1 MRAGGKWLELF
12 EEVTLEEAMR
22 DSLLYAK
29 PGEPSLVV
37 QLHASKKLAQEQCQ
51 ELAQEK
57 DGLSA
62 SNKDLKDKVLRL
74 QVRTEEMTRSFSA
87 ALAHS
92 ALWPL
97 ESLRSRDGPKTRS
110 EFKLPVLTPVAGS
123 LVVCGQDIL
132 RDADGEIGDLNA
144 KLQEMTDAAETHAQ
158 KVCHHRP
165 AC

>member
-1 MRAGGKWLELF
+1 MTARPACIAAGGKWLELF

-74 QVRTEEMTRSFSA
+74 QVRATEMT
-87 ALAHS
+87 
-92 ALWPL
+92 
-97 ESLRSRDGPKTRS
+97 
-110 EFKLPVLTPVAGS
+110 
-123 LVVCGQDIL
+123 
-132 RDADGEIGDLNA
+132 
-144 KLQEMTDAAETHAQ
+144 
-158 KVCHHRP
+158 
-165 AC
+165 

>member
-1 MRAGGKWLELF
+1 MAGGKWLELF

-74 QVRTEEMTRSFSA
+74 QVRTEEMTRTFRLRRLALPCGCFRVCAAVMDTANCSESSSA
-87 ALAHS
+87 ARLAK
-92 ALWPL
+92 P
-97 ESLRSRDGPKTRS
+97 SLG
-110 EFKLPVLTPVAGS
+110 F
-123 LVVCGQDIL
+123 LVG
-132 RDADGEIGDLNA
+132 
-144 KLQEMTDAAETHAQ
+144 
-158 KVCHHRP
+158 
-165 AC
+165 

>member
-1 MRAGGKWLELF
+1 
-12 EEVTLEEAMR
+12 MR

-74 QVRTEEMTRSFSA
+74 QVRTEEMTRTFRLRRLALPCGCFRVCAAVMDTANCSESSSA
-87 ALAHS
+87 ARLAK
-92 ALWPL
+92 P
-97 ESLRSRDGPKTRS
+97 SLG
-110 EFKLPVLTPVAGS
+110 F
-123 LVVCGQDIL
+123 LVG
-132 RDADGEIGDLNA
+132 
-144 KLQEMTDAAETHAQ
+144 
-158 KVCHHRP
+158 
-165 AC
+165 

>member
-1 MRAGGKWLELF
+1 MRVCPMRLFDPSLPIRRGIISAEDDCVLRAGGKWLELF

-74 QVRTEEMTRSFSA
+74 QVRTEE
-87 ALAHS
+87 
-92 ALWPL
+92 
-97 ESLRSRDGPKTRS
+97 
-110 EFKLPVLTPVAGS
+110 VA
-123 LVVCGQDIL
+123 
-132 RDADGEIGDLNA
+132 
-144 KLQEMTDAAETHAQ
+144 
-158 KVCHHRP
+158 
-165 AC
+165 